1 MAGFLNALSASFVL
15 MLLMSVGYFMGRI
28 GWMGLS
34 EKQFLSKYILNIAV
48 PCSCIT
54 GLLGNL
60 DHDGL
65 KEAGVMVIAG
75 FAGIAATMLISYILA
90 KLLRLPRERFGV
102 FVAMAG
108 LSNALF
114 IGVPVS
120 TQLFGEASIPFIMIY
135 YLGNTTFMQSAG
147 IQFIEYSGKPAEGHF
162 SIKAFLKSLLLKPPI
177 LSIIFSIILLVLDLK
192 LPETLMT
199 FIGYIN
205 QTVSPMALIYCGYVL
220 YELGFKNLRLMRGL
234 PTMLVMRLG
243 IAPFICMAVCMLFGM
258 QGLPLNVFV
267 TESALPVASQVPV
280 LAGAFGADDKY
291 AATGAVLST
300 LFSFISIPVLMLMVG
315 G

>member
-1 MAGFLNALSASFVL
+1 
-15 MLLMSVGYFMGRI
+15 
-28 GWMGLS
+28 
-34 EKQFLSKYILNIAV
+34 
-48 PCSCIT
+48 
-54 GLLGNL
+54 
-60 DHDGL
+60 
-65 KEAGVMVIAG
+65 
-75 FAGIAATMLISYILA
+75 
-90 KLLRLPRERFGV
+90 
-102 FVAMAG
+102 
-108 LSNALF
+108 
-114 IGVPVS
+114 
-120 TQLFGEASIPFIMIY
+120 
-135 YLGNTTFMQSAG
+135 MQSAG
-147 IQFIEYSGKPAEGHF
+147 IQFIEYSGRPAEGHF

-192 LPETLMT
+192 LPKTLMT

-243 IAPFICMAVCMLFGM
+243 IAPFICMAVCTLFGM

-300 LFSFISIPVLMLMVG
+300 LCSFISIPVLMLVMG